1 MRIAPYRV
9 NSFYGVVNGQLF
21 YFVTTMKSIF
31 LFAFAL
37 ACYQCETVDAGKKQ
51 IASVNLGY

>member
-1 MRIAPYRV
+1 MRIAPYRE
-9 NSFYGVVNGQLF
+9 NSFYDVVDCQLF

-37 ACYQCETVDAGKKQ
+37 ACYQCEMVDAGKKQ
-51 IASVNLGY
+51 IASVNLGH